1 MSRKLFL
8 GPRLRRLREQH
19 QLSQLQCAQRL
30 GISHSYLNQ
39 LENNQR
45 PLTASVLIKIAG
57 AFNIDIGRFS
67 DDGDDQLTADIHQ
80 ALKDPALAGNANWQD
95 LQTFV
100 QQQPDLAATFSQ
112 LYRHYAR
119 LREEHEQLVSR
130 FYGEQHQPYLSP
142 LPHEEVRDF
151 FFRHNNHIEDLDRA
165 AETLFDREKFGIG
178 QLHRQLRDYLQDKL
192 AIRVDI
198 QIITNSGD
206 AGLIRAFDPESRRL
220 VLAAQLSRA
229 QQTFQMASQ
238 IAFCEYQPVIDELCG
253 AASFHSGQAG
263 ALAAIGLANYF
274 AGALLMPYRPFL
286 TAAEQLRYDIEALQT
301 RFHVSTEQ
309 VCHRLSTLQRQGQR
323 GVPFYF
329 VRVDQAGNISKR
341 QSATS
346 FHFARTGG
354 ACPLWNVHEAFSS
367 PQQVLTQVAQMPDGQ
382 LYFCIAR
389 QVSQGGGSYR
399 AMAKHFAVGLGCEL
413 EHAHRLVYADGL
425 DLTSKALV
433 TPIGPGCRVCPRQG
447 CPQRAFPPAGQAL
460 NVDSNRQHFAP
471 YDFAQGREVEQD

>member
-1 MSRKLFL
+1 MAKKLFI

-19 QLSQLQCAQRL
+19 VLTQLQCAERL

-45 PLTASVLIKIAG
+45 PITAAVLIRIAG
-57 AFNIDIGRFS
+57 AFNVDVGRFS
-67 DDGDDQLTADIHQ
+67 DDSDDQLTADIHQ
-80 ALKDPALAGNANWQD
+80 ALKDPALAGSAVNWQD
-95 LQTFV
+95 LQSFV
-100 QQQPDLAATFSQ
+100 QQQPELAATFSQ
-112 LYRHYAR
+112 LYSHYAR

-130 FYGEQHQPYLSP
+130 FYGEQHRPHLNP

-151 FFRHNNHIEDLDRA
+151 FFQRNNHIDELDRA
-165 AETLFDREKFGIG
+165 AESLFEQQGFDVPG
-178 QLHRQLRDYLQDKL
+178 LHRQLREYLQQQL

-198 QIITNSGD
+198 AEQPDSGV
-206 AGLIRAFDPESRRL
+206 IRTFDPAARRL
-220 VLAAQLSRA
+220 VLATQLTRA

-238 IAFCEYQPVIDELCG
+238 IAFCEYQPLLDELCRG
-253 AASFHSGQAG
+253 ASFHSDQARG
-263 ALAAIGLANYF
+263 LAAIGLANYF
-274 AGALLMPYRPFL
+274 AGALLMPYRQFL
-286 TAAEQLRYDIEALQT
+286 GTAEQLRYDIEALQT
-301 RFHVSTEQ
+301 RFDVSTEQ
-309 VCHRLSTLQRQGQR
+309 VCHRLSTLQRQGLR

-354 ACPLWNVHEAFSS
+354 ACPLWNVHEAFAA
-367 PQQVLTQVAQMPDGQ
+367 PRQILTQVAQMPDGQ
-382 LYFCIAR
+382 LYFCIACK
-389 QVSQGGGSYR
+389 VSQGGGSYR
-399 AMAKHFAVGLGCEL
+399 AMAKRFAVGLGCEL

-460 NVDSNRQHFAP
+460 TVDSNQQHFAP
-471 YDFAQGREVEQD
+471 YDFALDKTGER